1 MNVLRYG
8 NRVANI
14 AVLASVCFGCGDADQ
29 DLQLV
34 QQSNSLRF
42 VNVSPPPQRN
52 GDAQRVSCRND
63 G

>member
-42 VNVSPPPQRN
+42 VNVSPPPP
-52 GDAQRVSCRND
+52 A
-63 G
+63 